1 MMRRV
6 ATAAVLLPL
15 VVLAVRF
22 FPSPLFLLFVDVVIV
37 LSLIELFRL
46 LAVHDVRGYR
56 LTFPLALL
64 LPWIWS
70 YPPAWLVRFLV
81 FIVLVTMGK
90 SVLQT
95 RHSKSEF
102 LSASANLLAIAYLSV
117 PLSIAG
123 ILQKEGRWNELLL
136 ILTVIWAGDMTAY
149 WVGRKWGKHKVTPKI
164 SPHKSLEGFVAGLAG
179 SLLAALAFGF
189 YLLPSWTVSNLVL
202 TGLVLAVAGM
212 VGDLFE
218 SMIKRSANLK
228 DSSTLLPGHGGILD
242 RLDSLFFALPAY
254 YCLLIW

>member
-1 MMRRV
+1 MRRV

-22 FPSPLFLLFVDVVIV
+22 FPSSLFLLFLDVVII
-37 LSLIELFRL
+37 LSLVELFRL
-46 LAVHDVRGYR
+46 LAVHDVRGYGV
-56 LTFPLALL
+56 TYPVALL

-70 YPPAWLVRFLV
+70 YPSAWLVRILV
-81 FIVLVTMGK
+81 LIVLVFMGK

-95 RHSKSEF
+95 RHTKSGF

-123 ILQKEGRWNELLL
+123 NLQKEGRWKELLL
-136 ILTVIWAGDMTAY
+136 ILTVIWAGDMAAY

-164 SPHKSLEGFVAGLAG
+164 SPHKSLEGFVAGLGG
-179 SLLAALAFGF
+179 SIFAALFFGF
-189 YLLPSWTVSNLVL
+189 YLLPSLTMSYLVL
-202 TGLVLAVAGM
+202 TGVVLAAAGM

-218 SMIKRSANLK
+218 SMIKRSADLK
-228 DSSTLLPGHGGILD
+228 DSSNLLPGHGGILD